1 MTERLFEK
9 DPHIFAFSAT
19 VLSCEKTEKGFA
31 VELDKTAFYP
41 EGGGQPGDTG
51 LLGGVRV
58 DDTIEKDGR
67 ILHLC
72 AEALEA
78 GETVEG
84 KIDEVPRLTRM
95 REHTGEHI
103 LSGLI
108 YRHYGFHNVGFHMG
122 AETVTLDVDGEL
134 DREQLSQL
142 QREANEIVRW
152 NVPVKTGYPS
162 AEELERLDYRS
173 KKKLTGAV
181 RIVSVPGAD
190 DCACCGVHVTHTGE
204 VGLIF
209 IRSSER
215 LRGGTRIELL
225 CGEKA
230 ERYCAQLAEQNR
242 RIGAL
247 LSAKAAETADAV
259 ERLAEENEKKK
270 LQLAGLSKRLFA
282 MIAETQRDRGNVL
295 LLEPGLSSD
304 DVRRLADAVARVC
317 RGSCAVFSE
326 QEGRQLFAVISETE
340 DLRPLC
346 AKLREA
352 LSGAGGGKPDC
363 VMGSVRA
370 DAAEIRAFF
379 AREGWI

>member
-1 MTERLFEK
+1 MTKRLFEH
-9 DPHIFAFSAT
+9 DPHLFVFTAK
-19 VLSCEKTEKGFA
+19 VLACEKTGKGFA
-31 VELDKTAFYP
+31 AELDQSAFYP

-51 LLGGVRV
+51 TLGGVRV
-58 DDTIEKDGR
+58 NDTVEKDGR

-72 AEALEA
+72 DAALTV

-84 KIDEVPRLTRM
+84 RVDEAPRLARM

-108 YRHYGFHNVGFHMG
+108 YRHYGFRNVGFHMG

-142 QREANEIVRW
+142 QREANEIVRQ
-152 NVPVKTGYPS
+152 NVPVEGSYPS
-162 AEELERLDYRS
+162 AEELEALDYRS
-173 KKKLTGAV
+173 KKKLTGKV

-190 DCACCGVHVTHTGE
+190 CCACCGVHVTHTGE

-209 IRSSER
+209 IQSSEK

-230 ERYCAQLAEQNR
+230 ERYCAMLAEQSR
-242 RIGAL
+242 RIGAQ
-247 LSAKAAETADAV
+247 LSAKATQTADAV

-270 LQLAGLSKRLFA
+270 AQLAGLSKRLFS
-282 MIAETQRDRGNVL
+282 MLAEARRDKGNVL

-304 DVRRLADAVARVC
+304 DTRRLADAVARVC
-317 RGSCAVFSE
+317 GGSCAVFSE
-326 QEGRQLFAVISETE
+326 QEGRYLFAAISEKE

-346 AKLREA
+346 AKIREE

-379 AREGWI
+379 AREGWQ